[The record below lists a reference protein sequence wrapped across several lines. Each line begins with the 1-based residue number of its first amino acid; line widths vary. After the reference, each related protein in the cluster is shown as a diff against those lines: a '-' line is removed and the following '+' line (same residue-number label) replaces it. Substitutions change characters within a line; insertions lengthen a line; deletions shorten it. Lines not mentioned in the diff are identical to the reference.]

1 VTGFESHGRLRSARL
16 GAADGGSMQARLGF
30 TLALVLLAACGPGE
44 PPAPPP
50 VDVVVAPVEQR
61 DVPVVSEWLGTTEG
75 QVDAEIRAQVT
86 GIILARKYLEGTVVA
101 EGDLLF
107 QIDPRPYRAAY
118 DQARGELARAEA
130 SLGKSELD
138 VARYTPLVAEG
149 AVSRQELDNAL
160 QARDAGRA
168 AVEASR
174 AAVEAARINLEFTD
188 VRSPISGIAGVAN
201 AQVGDLVAPADRDPL
216 TRVSQVDPIRVA
228 FPVSEREYLKFA
240 DRFRLAVQEKQFR
253 GDSGGLELV
262 LTDGSVWPHRGR
274 GVPAGLGV
282 DPKTGTIL
290 ARGEFPNPDQV
301 LRPGLYARVR
311 VVTDEI
317 KGALVVPQRAV
328 AEIQGTYQIAV
339 VGPDDKV
346 SMRVVEMG
354 PRYESG
360 WVVQKG
366 LQPGE
371 RVVVEG
377 IQKVR
382 DGVQVAPRT
391 AAAPGGAPAEP
402 SREESGRG

>member
-1 VTGFESHGRLRSARL
+1 
-16 GAADGGSMQARLGF
+16 MQARLGI
-30 TLALVLLAACGPGE
+30 TLGLVLLAACGPGE

-50 VDVVVAPVEQR
+50 VEVVVAPVEQR
-61 DVPVVSEWLGTTEG
+61 DVPLVSEWLGTTEG
-75 QVDAEIRAQVT
+75 QVDAEIRARVA
-86 GIILARKYLEGTVVA
+86 GIVLTRRYQEGTLVR

-130 SLGKSELD
+130 ALGKSELD

-168 AVEASR
+168 SVESAR
-174 AAVEAARINLEFTD
+174 AAVEAARLDLDFTE
-188 VRSPISGIAGVAN
+188 VKSPISGIAGVAN
-201 AQVGDLVAPADRDPL
+201 AQVGDLVGPADANPL

-228 FPVSEREYLKFA
+228 FPVGEREYLKFA
-240 DRFRLAVQEKQFR
+240 NRFREAAEEKQFR
-253 GDSGGLELV
+253 DRSGGLELV

-274 GVPAGLGV
+274 GLPAGLGV

-311 VVTDEI
+311 VVTEEI
-317 KGALVVPQRAV
+317 PGALVIPQRAV
-328 AEIQGTYQIAV
+328 AEIQGTYQVAV
-339 VGPDDKV
+339 VGADDKV
-346 SMRVVEMG
+346 SMRVVEPG
-354 PRYESG
+354 PRFGSG
-360 WVVQKG
+360 WVITKG
-366 LQPGE
+366 LSAGE
-371 RVVVEG
+371 RVVIEG

-391 AAAPGGAPAEP
+391 AADPAGEPAQPPGEA
-402 SREESGRG
+402 SGRD